1 MKKTISIF
9 LTALLCCAM
18 AFSVTFTASAKFNQE
33 AKPKVGDTVAVLH
46 TNYGDIAMSF
56 FPKYAPKGVEN
67 FQTLAKEKKYNNSIF
82 HRVIKK
88 FMIQGGDYT
97 NGDGTGGES
106 CWGKE
111 FENECVDELKNIR
124 GAVAYANSG
133 PDTNGSQFFIN
144 LVKNAHLDGNY
155 TVFGQVFAGMD
166 VVDLI
171 SNCEVTVNSGGE
183 SSSPINDVKL
193 ESVEITKYTKNMENS
208 LKSATDPYEGVKST
222 TTATE
227 ATEATETTTVAST
240 DSTTANNED
249 SDEPF
254 NFIPIIVTVGV
265 LAIIFACFAI
275 PYGIQDKKKKKAKAE
290 AKAAMK
296 ADPDY
301 KKKKSKKKDR
311 GHSSHDSHESHSSNR
326 RDNSKSDNR
335 KAEKS
340 SKRSDKSKSHSEKKK
355 HTGLKT
361 FIVIIIILGALCGG
375 VYAYFGHIPTKED
388 IQSLL
393 PVSDSAEPTSSNSI
407 HETLVAITVS
417 GDTVTYNGE
426 VLSSVDELNNRL
438 SKETDPTISLIN
450 NDANASTYNKVVE
463 IVNNY
468 GGNFETMDEDNTN
481 PSINTEENSTEENT
495 TESVAESTTEPTSE
509 STSSAE

>member
-1 MKKTISIF
+1 MAKKGTHGYFEDENKETSFDNFKTDMTNIDDEVDKILAEQRKAKQQIDF
-9 LTALLCCAM
+9 
-18 AFSVTFTASAKFNQE
+18 FS
-33 AKPKVGDTVAVLH
+33 
-46 TNYGDIAMSF
+46 
-56 FPKYAPKGVEN
+56 
-67 FQTLAKEKKYNNSIF
+67 
-82 HRVIKK
+82 
-88 FMIQGGDYT
+88 
-97 NGDGTGGES
+97 
-106 CWGKE
+106 
-111 FENECVDELKNIR
+111 DE
-124 GAVAYANSG
+124 
-133 PDTNGSQFFIN
+133 
-144 LVKNAHLDGNY
+144 
-155 TVFGQVFAGMD
+155 
-166 VVDLI
+166 
-171 SNCEVTVNSGGE
+171 
-183 SSSPINDVKL
+183 PID
-193 ESVEITKYTKNMENS
+193 
-208 LKSATDPYEGVKST
+208 
-222 TTATE
+222 
-227 ATEATETTTVAST
+227 
-240 DSTTANNED
+240 NNED
-249 SDEPF
+249 EYVFDNSSSRELKSNSPRR
-254 NFIPIIVTVGV
+254 NTYAENIETEEVT
-265 LAIIFACFAI
+265 
-275 PYGIQDKKKKKAKAE
+275 PE
-290 AKAAMK
+290 AKEPQGSHSANPSDSGESRSNRSSGSRSSSSK
-296 ADPDY
+296 SSRGSKD

-311 GHSSHDSHESHSSNR
+311 GHSSHDSHENHSSNR
-326 RDNSKSDNR
+326 RDNSKSGDR

-340 SKRSDKSKSHSEKKK
+340 SKRNDKSKSHSEKKK

-393 PVSDSAEPTSSNSI
+393 PMSDSAEPTSSTSI

-509 STSSAE
+509 STSLAE

>member
-1 MKKTISIF
+1 MAKKGTHGYFEDENKETSFDDFKTDMTNIDDEVDKILAEQRKAKQQIDF
-9 LTALLCCAM
+9 
-18 AFSVTFTASAKFNQE
+18 FS
-33 AKPKVGDTVAVLH
+33 
-46 TNYGDIAMSF
+46 
-56 FPKYAPKGVEN
+56 
-67 FQTLAKEKKYNNSIF
+67 
-82 HRVIKK
+82 
-88 FMIQGGDYT
+88 
-97 NGDGTGGES
+97 
-106 CWGKE
+106 
-111 FENECVDELKNIR
+111 DE
-124 GAVAYANSG
+124 
-133 PDTNGSQFFIN
+133 
-144 LVKNAHLDGNY
+144 
-155 TVFGQVFAGMD
+155 
-166 VVDLI
+166 
-171 SNCEVTVNSGGE
+171 
-183 SSSPINDVKL
+183 PID
-193 ESVEITKYTKNMENS
+193 
-208 LKSATDPYEGVKST
+208 
-222 TTATE
+222 
-227 ATEATETTTVAST
+227 
-240 DSTTANNED
+240 NNED
-249 SDEPF
+249 EYVFDNSSSRELKSNSPRR
-254 NFIPIIVTVGV
+254 NTYAENIETEEVT
-265 LAIIFACFAI
+265 
-275 PYGIQDKKKKKAKAE
+275 PE
-290 AKAAMK
+290 AKEPQGSHSANPSDSGESRSNRSSGSRSSSGK
-296 ADPDY
+296 KSGGSKD
-301 KKKKSKKKDR
+301 KKKKSKKKDK
-311 GHSSHDSHESHSSNR
+311 GHSSHNSHENHSSNR

-340 SKRSDKSKSHSEKKK
+340 SKRNDKNKGHSEKKK

-393 PVSDSAEPTSSNSI
+393 PMSDSAEPTSSASI

-509 STSSAE
+509 STSLGE

>member
-1 MKKTISIF
+1 MI
-9 LTALLCCAM
+9 
-18 AFSVTFTASAKFNQE
+18 
-33 AKPKVGDTVAVLH
+33 
-46 TNYGDIAMSF
+46 
-56 FPKYAPKGVEN
+56 KGVDSMAKKGTHGYFEDEN
-67 FQTLAKEKKYNNSIF
+67 KETSFDDFKTDMTNIDDEVDKILAEQRKAKQQIDFFS
-82 HRVIKK
+82 
-88 FMIQGGDYT
+88 
-97 NGDGTGGES
+97 
-106 CWGKE
+106 
-111 FENECVDELKNIR
+111 DE
-124 GAVAYANSG
+124 
-133 PDTNGSQFFIN
+133 
-144 LVKNAHLDGNY
+144 
-155 TVFGQVFAGMD
+155 
-166 VVDLI
+166 
-171 SNCEVTVNSGGE
+171 
-183 SSSPINDVKL
+183 PID
-193 ESVEITKYTKNMENS
+193 
-208 LKSATDPYEGVKST
+208 
-222 TTATE
+222 
-227 ATEATETTTVAST
+227 
-240 DSTTANNED
+240 NNED
-249 SDEPF
+249 EYVFDNSSSRELKSNSPRRNTYAENIETEEAEP
-254 NFIPIIVTVGV
+254 
-265 LAIIFACFAI
+265 
-275 PYGIQDKKKKKAKAE
+275 E
-290 AKAAMK
+290 AKEPQGSHSANPSDSGESRSNRSSGSRSSSGK
-296 ADPDY
+296 KSGGSKD

-311 GHSSHDSHESHSSNR
+311 GHSSHNSHENHSSNR
-326 RDNSKSDNR
+326 RDNSKSSDR

-393 PVSDSAEPTSSNSI
+393 PMSDSAEPTSSASI

-481 PSINTEENSTEENT
+481 PSINTEENFTEENT

-509 STSSAE
+509 STSLAE

>member
-1 MKKTISIF
+1 MI
-9 LTALLCCAM
+9 
-18 AFSVTFTASAKFNQE
+18 
-33 AKPKVGDTVAVLH
+33 
-46 TNYGDIAMSF
+46 
-56 FPKYAPKGVEN
+56 KGVDSMAKKGTHGYFEDEN
-67 FQTLAKEKKYNNSIF
+67 KETSFDDFKTGMTNIDDEVDKILAEQRKAKQQIDFFS
-82 HRVIKK
+82 
-88 FMIQGGDYT
+88 
-97 NGDGTGGES
+97 
-106 CWGKE
+106 
-111 FENECVDELKNIR
+111 DE
-124 GAVAYANSG
+124 
-133 PDTNGSQFFIN
+133 
-144 LVKNAHLDGNY
+144 
-155 TVFGQVFAGMD
+155 
-166 VVDLI
+166 
-171 SNCEVTVNSGGE
+171 
-183 SSSPINDVKL
+183 PID
-193 ESVEITKYTKNMENS
+193 
-208 LKSATDPYEGVKST
+208 
-222 TTATE
+222 
-227 ATEATETTTVAST
+227 
-240 DSTTANNED
+240 NNED
-249 SDEPF
+249 EYVFDNSSSRELKSNSPRRNTYAENIETEEVTPETKEPQGSHSANPSDSGESRS
-254 NFIPIIVTVGV
+254 NRSSGSRSSS
-265 LAIIFACFAI
+265 
-275 PYGIQDKKKKKAKAE
+275 GKKSGGSK
-290 AKAAMK
+290 
-296 ADPDY
+296 D
-301 KKKKSKKKDR
+301 KKKKSKKKDK
-311 GHSSHDSHESHSSNR
+311 GHSSHNSHENHSSNR

-340 SKRSDKSKSHSEKKK
+340 SKRNDKNKGHSEKKK

-393 PVSDSAEPTSSNSI
+393 PMSDSAEPTSSASI

-509 STSSAE
+509 STSLAE

>member
-1 MKKTISIF
+1 MI
-9 LTALLCCAM
+9 
-18 AFSVTFTASAKFNQE
+18 
-33 AKPKVGDTVAVLH
+33 
-46 TNYGDIAMSF
+46 
-56 FPKYAPKGVEN
+56 KGVDSMAKKGTHGYFEDEN
-67 FQTLAKEKKYNNSIF
+67 KETSFDDFKTDMTNIDDEVDKILAEQRKAKQQIDFFS
-82 HRVIKK
+82 
-88 FMIQGGDYT
+88 
-97 NGDGTGGES
+97 
-106 CWGKE
+106 
-111 FENECVDELKNIR
+111 DE
-124 GAVAYANSG
+124 
-133 PDTNGSQFFIN
+133 
-144 LVKNAHLDGNY
+144 
-155 TVFGQVFAGMD
+155 
-166 VVDLI
+166 
-171 SNCEVTVNSGGE
+171 
-183 SSSPINDVKL
+183 PID
-193 ESVEITKYTKNMENS
+193 
-208 LKSATDPYEGVKST
+208 
-222 TTATE
+222 
-227 ATEATETTTVAST
+227 
-240 DSTTANNED
+240 NNED
-249 SDEPF
+249 EYVFDNSSSRELKSNSPRRNTYAENIETEEAEP
-254 NFIPIIVTVGV
+254 
-265 LAIIFACFAI
+265 
-275 PYGIQDKKKKKAKAE
+275 E
-290 AKAAMK
+290 AKEPQGSHSANPSDSGESRSNRSSGNRSSSGK
-296 ADPDY
+296 KSVGSKD
-301 KKKKSKKKDR
+301 KKKKSKKKDK
-311 GHSSHDSHESHSSNR
+311 GHSSHNSHENHSSNR
-326 RDNSKSDNR
+326 RDNSKSSDR

-340 SKRSDKSKSHSEKKK
+340 SKRNDKNKGHSEKKK

-393 PVSDSAEPTSSNSI
+393 PMSDSAEPTSSASI

>member
-1 MKKTISIF
+1 MI
-9 LTALLCCAM
+9 
-18 AFSVTFTASAKFNQE
+18 
-33 AKPKVGDTVAVLH
+33 
-46 TNYGDIAMSF
+46 
-56 FPKYAPKGVEN
+56 KGVDSMAKKGTHGYFEDEN
-67 FQTLAKEKKYNNSIF
+67 KETSFDDFKTDMTNIDDEVDKILAEQRKAKQQIDFFS
-82 HRVIKK
+82 
-88 FMIQGGDYT
+88 
-97 NGDGTGGES
+97 
-106 CWGKE
+106 
-111 FENECVDELKNIR
+111 DE
-124 GAVAYANSG
+124 
-133 PDTNGSQFFIN
+133 
-144 LVKNAHLDGNY
+144 
-155 TVFGQVFAGMD
+155 
-166 VVDLI
+166 
-171 SNCEVTVNSGGE
+171 
-183 SSSPINDVKL
+183 PID
-193 ESVEITKYTKNMENS
+193 
-208 LKSATDPYEGVKST
+208 
-222 TTATE
+222 
-227 ATEATETTTVAST
+227 
-240 DSTTANNED
+240 NNED
-249 SDEPF
+249 EYVFDNSSSRELKSNSPRRNTYAENIETEEAEP
-254 NFIPIIVTVGV
+254 
-265 LAIIFACFAI
+265 
-275 PYGIQDKKKKKAKAE
+275 E
-290 AKAAMK
+290 AKEPQGSHSANPSDSGESRSNRSSGSRSSSGK
-296 ADPDY
+296 KSGGSKD

-311 GHSSHDSHESHSSNR
+311 GHSSHNSHENHSSNR

-340 SKRSDKSKSHSEKKK
+340 SKRNDKNKGHSEKKK

-361 FIVIIIILGALCGG
+361 FIVIIILGALCGG

-393 PVSDSAEPTSSNSI
+393 PMSDSAEPTSSASI

-481 PSINTEENSTEENT
+481 PSINTEENFTEENT

>member
-1 MKKTISIF
+1 MAKKGTHGYFEDENKDTSFDDFKTDMTNIDDEVDKILAEQRKAKQQIDF
-9 LTALLCCAM
+9 
-18 AFSVTFTASAKFNQE
+18 FS
-33 AKPKVGDTVAVLH
+33 
-46 TNYGDIAMSF
+46 
-56 FPKYAPKGVEN
+56 
-67 FQTLAKEKKYNNSIF
+67 
-82 HRVIKK
+82 
-88 FMIQGGDYT
+88 
-97 NGDGTGGES
+97 
-106 CWGKE
+106 
-111 FENECVDELKNIR
+111 DE
-124 GAVAYANSG
+124 
-133 PDTNGSQFFIN
+133 
-144 LVKNAHLDGNY
+144 
-155 TVFGQVFAGMD
+155 
-166 VVDLI
+166 
-171 SNCEVTVNSGGE
+171 
-183 SSSPINDVKL
+183 PID
-193 ESVEITKYTKNMENS
+193 
-208 LKSATDPYEGVKST
+208 
-222 TTATE
+222 
-227 ATEATETTTVAST
+227 
-240 DSTTANNED
+240 NNED
-249 SDEPF
+249 EYVFDNSSSRELKSNSPRR
-254 NFIPIIVTVGV
+254 NTYAENIETEEVTPETKESQGSHS
-265 LAIIFACFAI
+265 
-275 PYGIQDKKKKKAKAE
+275 
-290 AKAAMK
+290 
-296 ADPDY
+296 ADTNDSGESRSNRSSGNSGSKSSKGSKD

-340 SKRSDKSKSHSEKKK
+340 SKRSDKNKCRSEKKK
-355 HTGLKT
+355 HTGLKA
-361 FIVIIIILGALCGG
+361 FVVIIIILGALCGG

-388 IQSLL
+388 IQSIL
-393 PVSDSAEPTSSNSI
+393 PISNSAEPTSSNSI

>member
-1 MKKTISIF
+1 MAKKGTHGYFEDENKETSFDDFKTDMTNIDDEVDKILAEQRKAKQQIDF
-9 LTALLCCAM
+9 
-18 AFSVTFTASAKFNQE
+18 FS
-33 AKPKVGDTVAVLH
+33 
-46 TNYGDIAMSF
+46 
-56 FPKYAPKGVEN
+56 
-67 FQTLAKEKKYNNSIF
+67 
-82 HRVIKK
+82 
-88 FMIQGGDYT
+88 
-97 NGDGTGGES
+97 
-106 CWGKE
+106 
-111 FENECVDELKNIR
+111 DE
-124 GAVAYANSG
+124 
-133 PDTNGSQFFIN
+133 
-144 LVKNAHLDGNY
+144 
-155 TVFGQVFAGMD
+155 
-166 VVDLI
+166 
-171 SNCEVTVNSGGE
+171 
-183 SSSPINDVKL
+183 PID
-193 ESVEITKYTKNMENS
+193 
-208 LKSATDPYEGVKST
+208 
-222 TTATE
+222 
-227 ATEATETTTVAST
+227 
-240 DSTTANNED
+240 NNED
-249 SDEPF
+249 EYVFDNSSSRELKSNSPRRNTYAENIETEEAEPETKEPQGSHSANPSDSGESRS
-254 NFIPIIVTVGV
+254 NRSSGSRSSS
-265 LAIIFACFAI
+265 
-275 PYGIQDKKKKKAKAE
+275 GKKSGGSK
-290 AKAAMK
+290 
-296 ADPDY
+296 D
-301 KKKKSKKKDR
+301 KKKKSKKKDK
-311 GHSSHDSHESHSSNR
+311 GHSSHNSHENHSSNR

-340 SKRSDKSKSHSEKKK
+340 SKRNDKNKGHSEKKK

-393 PVSDSAEPTSSNSI
+393 PMSDSAEPTSSASI

-509 STSSAE
+509 STSLAE

>member
-1 MKKTISIF
+1 MTNIDDEVDKILAEQRKAKQQIDF
-9 LTALLCCAM
+9 
-18 AFSVTFTASAKFNQE
+18 FS
-33 AKPKVGDTVAVLH
+33 
-46 TNYGDIAMSF
+46 
-56 FPKYAPKGVEN
+56 
-67 FQTLAKEKKYNNSIF
+67 
-82 HRVIKK
+82 
-88 FMIQGGDYT
+88 
-97 NGDGTGGES
+97 
-106 CWGKE
+106 
-111 FENECVDELKNIR
+111 DE
-124 GAVAYANSG
+124 
-133 PDTNGSQFFIN
+133 
-144 LVKNAHLDGNY
+144 
-155 TVFGQVFAGMD
+155 
-166 VVDLI
+166 
-171 SNCEVTVNSGGE
+171 
-183 SSSPINDVKL
+183 PID
-193 ESVEITKYTKNMENS
+193 
-208 LKSATDPYEGVKST
+208 
-222 TTATE
+222 
-227 ATEATETTTVAST
+227 
-240 DSTTANNED
+240 NNED
-249 SDEPF
+249 EYVFDNSSSRELKSNSPRR
-254 NFIPIIVTVGV
+254 NTYAENIETEEVT
-265 LAIIFACFAI
+265 
-275 PYGIQDKKKKKAKAE
+275 PE
-290 AKAAMK
+290 AKEPQGSHS
-296 ADPDY
+296 ADTNDSGESRSNRSSDSSGSRSSSSKSSKGSKD

-311 GHSSHDSHESHSSNR
+311 GHSSHDSHENHSSNR

-361 FIVIIIILGALCGG
+361 IVVIIIILGALCGG

-495 TESVAESTTEPTSE
+495 TESVAESTTESTSE

>member
-1 MKKTISIF
+1 MI
-9 LTALLCCAM
+9 
-18 AFSVTFTASAKFNQE
+18 
-33 AKPKVGDTVAVLH
+33 
-46 TNYGDIAMSF
+46 
-56 FPKYAPKGVEN
+56 KGVDSMAKKGTHGYFEDEN
-67 FQTLAKEKKYNNSIF
+67 KETSFDDFKTDMTNIDDEVDKILAEQRKAKQQIDFFS
-82 HRVIKK
+82 
-88 FMIQGGDYT
+88 
-97 NGDGTGGES
+97 
-106 CWGKE
+106 
-111 FENECVDELKNIR
+111 DE
-124 GAVAYANSG
+124 
-133 PDTNGSQFFIN
+133 
-144 LVKNAHLDGNY
+144 
-155 TVFGQVFAGMD
+155 
-166 VVDLI
+166 
-171 SNCEVTVNSGGE
+171 
-183 SSSPINDVKL
+183 PID
-193 ESVEITKYTKNMENS
+193 
-208 LKSATDPYEGVKST
+208 
-222 TTATE
+222 
-227 ATEATETTTVAST
+227 
-240 DSTTANNED
+240 NNED
-249 SDEPF
+249 EYVFDNSSSRELKSNSPRRNTYAENIETEEAEP
-254 NFIPIIVTVGV
+254 
-265 LAIIFACFAI
+265 
-275 PYGIQDKKKKKAKAE
+275 E
-290 AKAAMK
+290 AKEPQGSHSANPSDSSESRSNRSSGSRSSSSK
-296 ADPDY
+296 SSRGSKD

-311 GHSSHDSHESHSSNR
+311 GHSSHNSHENHSSNR
-326 RDNSKSDNR
+326 RDNSKSSDR

-340 SKRSDKSKSHSEKKK
+340 SKRSDKNKGHSEKKK

-393 PVSDSAEPTSSNSI
+393 PMSDSAEPTSSASI

>member
-1 MKKTISIF
+1 MAKKGTHGYFEDENKETSFDDFKTDMTNIDDEVDKILAEQRKAKQQIDF
-9 LTALLCCAM
+9 
-18 AFSVTFTASAKFNQE
+18 FS
-33 AKPKVGDTVAVLH
+33 
-46 TNYGDIAMSF
+46 
-56 FPKYAPKGVEN
+56 
-67 FQTLAKEKKYNNSIF
+67 
-82 HRVIKK
+82 
-88 FMIQGGDYT
+88 
-97 NGDGTGGES
+97 
-106 CWGKE
+106 
-111 FENECVDELKNIR
+111 DE
-124 GAVAYANSG
+124 
-133 PDTNGSQFFIN
+133 
-144 LVKNAHLDGNY
+144 
-155 TVFGQVFAGMD
+155 
-166 VVDLI
+166 
-171 SNCEVTVNSGGE
+171 
-183 SSSPINDVKL
+183 PID
-193 ESVEITKYTKNMENS
+193 
-208 LKSATDPYEGVKST
+208 
-222 TTATE
+222 
-227 ATEATETTTVAST
+227 
-240 DSTTANNED
+240 NNED
-249 SDEPF
+249 EYVFDNSSSRELKSNSPRRNTYAENIETEEAEPETKEPQGSHSANPSDSGESRS
-254 NFIPIIVTVGV
+254 NRSSGSRSSS
-265 LAIIFACFAI
+265 
-275 PYGIQDKKKKKAKAE
+275 GKKSGGSK
-290 AKAAMK
+290 
-296 ADPDY
+296 D

-311 GHSSHDSHESHSSNR
+311 GHSSHNSHENHSSNR

-340 SKRSDKSKSHSEKKK
+340 SKRNDKNKSHSEKKK

-361 FIVIIIILGALCGG
+361 FVVIIIILGALCGG

-393 PVSDSAEPTSSNSI
+393 PMSDSAEPTSSASI

-509 STSSAE
+509 STSLAE

>member
-1 MKKTISIF
+1 MI
-9 LTALLCCAM
+9 
-18 AFSVTFTASAKFNQE
+18 
-33 AKPKVGDTVAVLH
+33 
-46 TNYGDIAMSF
+46 
-56 FPKYAPKGVEN
+56 KGVDSMAKKGTHGYFEDEN
-67 FQTLAKEKKYNNSIF
+67 KETSFDDFKTDMTNIDDEVDKILAEQRKAKQQIDFFS
-82 HRVIKK
+82 
-88 FMIQGGDYT
+88 
-97 NGDGTGGES
+97 
-106 CWGKE
+106 
-111 FENECVDELKNIR
+111 DE
-124 GAVAYANSG
+124 
-133 PDTNGSQFFIN
+133 
-144 LVKNAHLDGNY
+144 
-155 TVFGQVFAGMD
+155 
-166 VVDLI
+166 
-171 SNCEVTVNSGGE
+171 
-183 SSSPINDVKL
+183 PID
-193 ESVEITKYTKNMENS
+193 
-208 LKSATDPYEGVKST
+208 
-222 TTATE
+222 
-227 ATEATETTTVAST
+227 
-240 DSTTANNED
+240 NNED
-249 SDEPF
+249 EYVFDNSSSRELKSNSPRRNTYAENIETEEVTPETKEPQGSHSANPSDSGESRS
-254 NFIPIIVTVGV
+254 NRSSGSRSSS
-265 LAIIFACFAI
+265 
-275 PYGIQDKKKKKAKAE
+275 GKKSGGSK
-290 AKAAMK
+290 
-296 ADPDY
+296 D

-311 GHSSHDSHESHSSNR
+311 GHSSHNSHENHSSNR
-326 RDNSKSDNR
+326 RDNSKSSDR

-340 SKRSDKSKSHSEKKK
+340 SKRSDKNKGHSEKKK

-393 PVSDSAEPTSSNSI
+393 PMSDSAEPTSSASI

-509 STSSAE
+509 STSLAE

>member
-1 MKKTISIF
+1 MI
-9 LTALLCCAM
+9 
-18 AFSVTFTASAKFNQE
+18 
-33 AKPKVGDTVAVLH
+33 
-46 TNYGDIAMSF
+46 
-56 FPKYAPKGVEN
+56 KGVDSMAKKGTHGYFEDEN
-67 FQTLAKEKKYNNSIF
+67 KDTSFDDFKTDMTNIDDEVDKILAEQRKAKQQI
-82 HRVIKK
+82 
-88 FMIQGGDYT
+88 D
-97 NGDGTGGES
+97 
-106 CWGKE
+106 
-111 FENECVDELKNIR
+111 
-124 GAVAYANSG
+124 
-133 PDTNGSQFFIN
+133 FFS
-144 LVKNAHLDGNY
+144 D
-155 TVFGQVFAGMD
+155 D
-166 VVDLI
+166 
-171 SNCEVTVNSGGE
+171 
-183 SSSPINDVKL
+183 PID
-193 ESVEITKYTKNMENS
+193 
-208 LKSATDPYEGVKST
+208 
-222 TTATE
+222 
-227 ATEATETTTVAST
+227 
-240 DSTTANNED
+240 NNED
-249 SDEPF
+249 EYVFDNSSSRELKSNSPRR
-254 NFIPIIVTVGV
+254 NTYAENIETEEVT
-265 LAIIFACFAI
+265 
-275 PYGIQDKKKKKAKAE
+275 PETKKPQGSHS
-290 AKAAMK
+290 
-296 ADPDY
+296 ADTNDSGESRSNRSSGSSSSKSSKGSKD
-301 KKKKSKKKDR
+301 KKKKSKKKDG

-340 SKRSDKSKSHSEKKK
+340 SKRSDKNNGRSEKKK

-361 FIVIIIILGALCGG
+361 FIVIIIILGVLCGG

-388 IQSLL
+388 IQSIL
-393 PVSDSAEPTSSNSI
+393 PISNSAEPTSSNSI

>member
-1 MKKTISIF
+1 MI
-9 LTALLCCAM
+9 
-18 AFSVTFTASAKFNQE
+18 
-33 AKPKVGDTVAVLH
+33 
-46 TNYGDIAMSF
+46 
-56 FPKYAPKGVEN
+56 KGVDSMAKKGTHGYFEDEN
-67 FQTLAKEKKYNNSIF
+67 KDTSFDDFKTDMTNIDDEVDKILAEQRKAKQQI
-82 HRVIKK
+82 
-88 FMIQGGDYT
+88 D
-97 NGDGTGGES
+97 
-106 CWGKE
+106 
-111 FENECVDELKNIR
+111 
-124 GAVAYANSG
+124 
-133 PDTNGSQFFIN
+133 FFS
-144 LVKNAHLDGNY
+144 D
-155 TVFGQVFAGMD
+155 D
-166 VVDLI
+166 
-171 SNCEVTVNSGGE
+171 
-183 SSSPINDVKL
+183 PID
-193 ESVEITKYTKNMENS
+193 
-208 LKSATDPYEGVKST
+208 
-222 TTATE
+222 
-227 ATEATETTTVAST
+227 
-240 DSTTANNED
+240 NNED
-249 SDEPF
+249 EYVFDNSSSRELKSNSPRR
-254 NFIPIIVTVGV
+254 NTYAENIETEEVT
-265 LAIIFACFAI
+265 
-275 PYGIQDKKKKKAKAE
+275 PETKKTQGSHS
-290 AKAAMK
+290 
-296 ADPDY
+296 ADTNDSGESRSNRSSGSSGSRSSSSKSSKGSKD

-311 GHSSHDSHESHSSNR
+311 GHSSHESHSSNR

-340 SKRSDKSKSHSEKKK
+340 SKRSDKNNGRSEKKK

-361 FIVIIIILGALCGG
+361 FVVIIIILGALCGG

-388 IQSLL
+388 IQSIL
-393 PVSDSAEPTSSNSI
+393 PISNSAEPTSSNSI

>member
-1 MKKTISIF
+1 MI
-9 LTALLCCAM
+9 
-18 AFSVTFTASAKFNQE
+18 
-33 AKPKVGDTVAVLH
+33 
-46 TNYGDIAMSF
+46 
-56 FPKYAPKGVEN
+56 KGVDSMAKKGTHGYFEDEN
-67 FQTLAKEKKYNNSIF
+67 KETSFDDFKTDMTNIDDEVDKILAEQRKAKQQIDFFS
-82 HRVIKK
+82 
-88 FMIQGGDYT
+88 
-97 NGDGTGGES
+97 
-106 CWGKE
+106 
-111 FENECVDELKNIR
+111 DE
-124 GAVAYANSG
+124 
-133 PDTNGSQFFIN
+133 
-144 LVKNAHLDGNY
+144 
-155 TVFGQVFAGMD
+155 
-166 VVDLI
+166 
-171 SNCEVTVNSGGE
+171 
-183 SSSPINDVKL
+183 PID
-193 ESVEITKYTKNMENS
+193 
-208 LKSATDPYEGVKST
+208 
-222 TTATE
+222 
-227 ATEATETTTVAST
+227 
-240 DSTTANNED
+240 NNED
-249 SDEPF
+249 EYVFDNSSSRELKSNSPRRNTYAENIETEEVTPETKEPQGSHSANPSDSGESRS
-254 NFIPIIVTVGV
+254 NRSSGSRSSSSKSSR
-265 LAIIFACFAI
+265 
-275 PYGIQDKKKKKAKAE
+275 GSKD
-290 AKAAMK
+290 
-296 ADPDY
+296 
-301 KKKKSKKKDR
+301 KKKKSKKKGR
-311 GHSSHDSHESHSSNR
+311 GHSSHNSHENHSSNR
-326 RDNSKSDNR
+326 RDNSKSSDR

-340 SKRSDKSKSHSEKKK
+340 SKRSDKNKGHSEKKK

-393 PVSDSAEPTSSNSI
+393 PMSDSAEPTSSASI